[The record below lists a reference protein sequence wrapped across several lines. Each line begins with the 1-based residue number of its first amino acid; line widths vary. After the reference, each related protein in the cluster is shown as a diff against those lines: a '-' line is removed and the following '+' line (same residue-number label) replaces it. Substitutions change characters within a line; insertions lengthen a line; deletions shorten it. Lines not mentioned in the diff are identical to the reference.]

1 MDIRTLGLRADPDP
15 FTDARR
21 WLALILSVF
30 FVLIH
35 LYAGFYGSPNS
46 MLYRMLHLVIAL
58 ALVFLVFPLRPAP
71 GGALVAR
78 AIDTALFVGALWL
91 VWYYLSTIDRWEMRT
106 VRLSA
111 VDLFAAYLTLVLIFE
126 AVRRAV
132 GLIIIAVAL
141 FFCVHALYANHF
153 PGVFYGPP
161 TTVTGLLRS
170 LLVGDSG
177 VFGVPL
183 LVMAQYVVLFIFF
196 GQLLSVVGV
205 GTFFLRLAFA
215 LFGHRTGGPAK
226 AAVVSSAFMGSLS
239 GSAIGNVLTTGS
251 FTIPLMRRLGYRPS
265 FAGGVE
271 SAASTGGMIMPPV
284 MGAIA
289 FIMAEFM
296 GRPYVEVALAA
307 LIPALLYFL
316 AIFVAVHLEAKRS
329 GMQTIS
335 RDNLP
340 RAWSV
345 LRRQGYLLIPIGLI
359 VGTLVAGYSII
370 FVAVVAIAGTFLIGF
385 ARKPTWPTA
394 PKMLLAAEAAARS
407 TVGLSA
413 TAACAG
419 IIIGAIFATGLSFK
433 LSQAAISAADGQLWL
448 LILIAGAM
456 ALIMGMGMTAS
467 AVYITMVATVIPI
480 LRAAGIPE
488 MAAHMFALYF
498 GVVSNIT
505 PPIALAA
512 FAAAPL
518 AQADPI
524 RTGVEAAKLGI
535 AAFLIPVMFIYQPA
549 LVLEGTAWETV
560 HAATTASIGLIAIS
574 AAFVGYLFTPLGPVW
589 RIGLLAGG
597 LMMVVPQ
604 GVTDLVGLGVVLLIA
619 LLNWRGVGAQRVV
632 KADEIGGDAPTP
644 TAPTGLLG
652 KIAAWRLSKAQAEEG
667 LKIDGGAPAPAKRPD
682 LRSLTSDAAADA
694 ETRPVPQE
702 LRWPLWG
709 LLALCA
715 IAVEIMGQNLLH
727 NRQPGMWLVGLFAV
741 SIVFTVGVRV
751 LLGRADRLPPQE
763 KVI

>member
-1 MDIRTLGLRADPDP
+1 MPDIRSLGLTSEADA
-15 FTDARR
+15 FAGARR
-21 WLALILSVF
+21 WVGLVLSVF

-35 LYAGFYGSPNS
+35 LYAGFYGGPDS

-58 ALVFLVFPLRPAP
+58 ALVFVVFPLDAPA
-71 GGALVAR
+71 GVRRALAR
-78 AIDTALFVGALWL
+78 GLDVVLFLCASWL
-91 VWYYLSTIDRWEMRT
+91 AWYYLSTIDRWEMRT

-111 VDLFAAYLTLVLIFE
+111 TDLVAAWMTLALIFE

-141 FFCVHALYANHF
+141 FFCIHALNADHF

-161 TTVTGLLRS
+161 TSLTGLLRS
-170 LLVGDSG
+170 LLVGDDG

-251 FTIPLMRRLGYRPS
+251 FTIPLMRRLGYRGS

-296 GRPYVEVALAA
+296 GRPYIEVAMAA

-316 AIFVAVHLEAKRS
+316 AIFVGVHLEARRS
-329 GMQTIS
+329 GLRTIA
-335 RDNLP
+335 RADLP
-340 RAWSV
+340 RAWPV
-345 LRRQGYLLIPIGLI
+345 LKRQGYLLIPILLI
-359 VGTLVAGYSII
+359 LGTLLAGYSII
-370 FVAVVAIAGTFLIGF
+370 FVAVVAIAGTFLVGF
-385 ARKPTWPTA
+385 LRRPTWPTA
-394 PKMLLAAEAAARS
+394 PKMLLAAESAARS

-433 LSQAAISAADGQLWL
+433 LSQAAMSAADGQLWL
-448 LILIAGAM
+448 LILISGGM
-456 ALIMGMGMTAS
+456 ALILGMGMTAS

-480 LRAAGIPE
+480 LRAAGVPE

-518 AQADPI
+518 AQSDPM
-524 RTGVEAAKLGI
+524 RTGLEAAKLGI

-549 LVLEGTAWETV
+549 LVLEGALWETAL
-560 HAATTASIGLIAIS
+560 AAGTACIGLVAIS
-574 AAFVGYLFTPLGPVW
+574 ATFVGFLFRPMGPIW
-589 RIGLLAGG
+589 RAALLTGG
-597 LMMVVPQ
+597 LMMVVPH
-604 GVTDLVGLGVVLLIA
+604 GVTDVVGLMLVLSLA
-619 LLNWRGVGAQRVV
+619 GLNWRGIGTGVRPVRRDDDGQPVSSGALSR
-632 KADEIGGDAPTP
+632 
-644 TAPTGLLG
+644 L
-652 KIAAWRLSKAQAEEG
+652 AAARLSKIKAEEG
-667 LKIDGGAPAPAKRPD
+667 LDDRPEASGSD
-682 LRSLTSDAAADA
+682 LRSLTSDEVADA
-694 ETRPVPQE
+694 ETRPIPEE
-702 LRWPLWG
+702 LAWSLWA
-709 LLALCA
+709 LMALCA
-715 IAVEIMGQNLLH
+715 VAFELMGQNLLH
-727 NRQPGMWLVGLFAV
+727 VRQPEYWLAGLFV
-741 SIVFTVGVRV
+741 LSLVFTIGVRT
-751 LLGRADRLPPQE
+751 LLGRADTLTPQE
-763 KVI
+763 RVP

>member
-1 MDIRTLGLRADPDP
+1 LPDIRSLGLTSEADV
-15 FTDARR
+15 FAGARR
-21 WLALILSVF
+21 WVGLVLSVF

-35 LYAGFYGSPNS
+35 LYAGFYGGPDS
-46 MLYRMLHLVIAL
+46 MLYRMLHLVVAL
-58 ALVFLVFPLRPAP
+58 ALVFVVFPLDARRGRRRVA
-71 GGALVAR
+71 AR
-78 AIDTALFVGALWL
+78 ALDTVLFLCALWL
-91 VWYYLSTIDRWEMRT
+91 AWYYLSTIGTWEMRT
-106 VRLSA
+106 VRMSTT
-111 VDLFAAYLTLVLIFE
+111 DLVAAWLTLALIFE

-132 GLIIIAVAL
+132 GLIILAVAL
-141 FFCVHALYANHF
+141 FFCIHALNADHF

-161 TTVTGLLRS
+161 TSLTGLLRS
-170 LLVGDSG
+170 LLVGDDG

-215 LFGHRTGGPAK
+215 MFGHRTGGPAK

-251 FTIPLMRRLGYRPS
+251 FTIPLMRRLGYRGS

-307 LIPALLYFL
+307 LVPALLYFL
-316 AIFVAVHLEAKRS
+316 AIFVAVHLEARRS
-329 GMQTIS
+329 RLRTIP
-335 RDNLP
+335 RAELP
-340 RAWSV
+340 RAWPV
-345 LRRQGYLLIPIGLI
+345 LKRQGYLLIPILLI
-359 VGTLVAGYSII
+359 LGTLFAGYSII
-370 FVAVVAIAGTFLIGF
+370 FVAVVAIAGTFVIGF
-385 ARKPTWPTA
+385 LRRPTWPTA
-394 PKMLLAAEAAARS
+394 PKMLLAAETAARS

-433 LSQAAISAADGQLWL
+433 LSQAAMSAADGQLWL
-448 LILIAGAM
+448 LILISGLM

-480 LRAAGIPE
+480 LRAAGVPE

-518 AQADPI
+518 AQADPM
-524 RTGVEAAKLGI
+524 RTGVEAARLGI

-549 LVLEGTAWETV
+549 LVLEGALWETAL
-560 HAATTASIGLIAIS
+560 AAGSASIGLVAIS
-574 AAFVGYLFTPLGPVW
+574 AAFVGFLFAPMAPLW
-589 RIGLLAGG
+589 RVALMAGG

-604 GVTDLVGLGVVLLIA
+604 GVTDLVGLALVLAVAA
-619 LLNWRGVGAQRVV
+619 LNRRGIGTGAAR
-632 KADEIGGDAPTP
+632 AGTDDEEQA
-644 TAPTGLLG
+644 ASSGLFGRL
-652 KIAAWRLSKAQAEEG
+652 AAARLSKVKAEEG
-667 LKIDGGAPAPAKRPD
+667 LDDAPKPGAAAGPD
-682 LRSLTSDAAADA
+682 LRSLTSDEVADA
-694 ETRPVPQE
+694 ETRPIPEE
-702 LRWPLWG
+702 LAWPLWA

-715 IAVEIMGQNLLH
+715 VAVEVMGQNLLH
-727 NRQPGMWLVGLFAV
+727 VRQPGLWLAGLFAV
-741 SIVFTVGVRV
+741 SLVFTVGVRV
-751 LLGRADRLPPQE
+751 MLGRADALTPQQE
-763 KVI
+763 VT